1 MIRTRLRRFAA
12 LAAGLVLIPLA
23 ALAGDGLAYVPPEAV
38 TVGVAHVAQFRS
50 SPLAGK
56 LFLQT
61 DQMTVDGEGAKFLA
75 ELGLDPAEDID
86 VVTFALAPKQGDAT
100 DGQVLLIL
108 EGRFD
113 SERITSFLAERGA
126 EQKTIANGTYFLVAD
141 KDDEGDGD
149 RPAVA
154 IVSRSLIFAGSEPLV
169 AQALGYA
176 RGTASSFVAASGLA
190 RELSHIEPAASAWVL
205 VDVPRTSRL
214 DRQPDWQGEQDHPGH
229 ALVQSVKKI
238 STVAL
243 WTTDKGEEL
252 SFGITAL
259 SSDAETR
266 QLLEDAARGAL
277 ATWRLAASE
286 KDPALVSMIRQFKV
300 KQNDGGVSLTGSISG
315 ETLRKFTARHK
326 HEL

>member
-1 MIRTRLRRFAA
+1 MIGKSLRRTVALLAA
-12 LAAGLVLIPLA
+12 LAIVPLA
-23 ALAGDGLAYVPPEAV
+23 ATAGDGLAYVPPDAV

-56 LFLQT
+56 LFRQT
-61 DQMTVDGEGAKFLA
+61 DRMTVDGEGAKFLQ

-86 VVTFALAPKQGDAT
+86 VVTFALAPKIDDAT
-100 DGQVLLIL
+100 EGQVLLVL

-113 SERITSFLAERGA
+113 PERIADFLSERFAEK
-126 EQKTIANGTYFLVAD
+126 KTISHGSYFLID
-141 KDDEGDGD
+141 TDEEGEDD
-149 RPAVA
+149 RPAVGLL
-154 IVSRSLIFAGSEPLV
+154 SRSIILAGSEPMV
-169 AQALGYA
+169 AKALGYA
-176 RGTASSFVAASGLA
+176 RSGGSSFVAASGLA
-190 RELSHIEPAASAWVL
+190 REISHVDPTASAWVL
-205 VDVPRTSRL
+205 VDVPRTTRL
-214 DRQPDWQGEQDHPGH
+214 HEQPDWQGEHDHPAR

-243 WTTDKGEEL
+243 WTTDSGQEL

-286 KDPALVSMIRQFKV
+286 KDPALVDLIRQFKV
-300 KQNDGGVSLTGSISG
+300 KQNGGGVTLTGSISG
-315 ETLRKFTARHK
+315 ETLRKFTERHK